1 MAVESKDVRVSGKK
15 VRVWVGGSGPGL
27 LLLHSAWG
35 DARMSWSAVWEEL
48 ARSFTVVAP
57 DIPGYGSSDPAESP
71 GVTGSARVIEKLL
84 DGLGLGQVSVVGN
97 SMGVAF
103 AIELAS
109 FSAARVSHLV
119 AVNGSALPHIPGFLK
134 ALIRRPFVEKLFRR
148 LIQNMSWSEQ
158 AFSRGFPNPSALPAG
173 FLDSVR
179 RIKDKHGPLSFDLVM
194 SQKTAQSRPA
204 VPVTVIWGTGDRL
217 VPLRQMQSF
226 LKWLGPHAFVPLER
240 AGHMPQLEQPQQ
252 FAAALGKSIPRS
264 TLPG

>member
-1 MAVESKDVRVSGKK
+1 
-15 VRVWVGGSGPGL
+15 
-27 LLLHSAWG
+27 
-35 DARMSWSAVWEEL
+35 MSWSAVWEEL